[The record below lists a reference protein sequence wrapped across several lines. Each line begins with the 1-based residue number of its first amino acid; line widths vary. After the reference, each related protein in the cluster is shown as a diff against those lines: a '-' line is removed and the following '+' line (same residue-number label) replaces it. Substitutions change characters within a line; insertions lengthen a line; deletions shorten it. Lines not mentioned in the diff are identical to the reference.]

1 MIQSF
6 VKCLHPIRLHDG
18 QGFPYLVPCGKCVAC
33 QNNKRSSLSL
43 KLRLEEYTSK
53 YCYFL
58 TLTYD
63 DKNIPLFTL
72 GTDLQTSDFLRVY
85 PYSERMRSDSMISD
99 FCSDFYNF
107 DSDFVDMMDYYSAF
121 VRNYER
127 QYHKTC
133 VYGHGLYALLYY
145 RDIQLFLK
153 RIRKHI
159 FKYYGEKIRF
169 YIIGEY
175 GTKSLRPHWHCL
187 LFFNSPELSQAFED
201 CENVGTSSRE
211 CECPRFLRPFW
222 QFGIVDSKRTNGECY
237 NYVSSYVNQS
247 SNFPRLLVLL
257 SNQKAYHSIQLG
269 QILPQESLVS
279 AIQKGDFSFFEQQ
292 FFIDA
297 SGVKNSYSVW
307 RSYFSRFF
315 PKFTSSSQLSFEQ
328 TYRVL
333 TSYETLRV
341 LFNTDSVG
349 LICRRLFTHYHFN
362 HSDYHDI
369 FGYLRFAYYSV
380 LHSKNVS
387 LLSALRS
394 CVSASRIFLRCA
406 RLCGLSP
413 TAYFRRYQ
421 DFYKHLELSRLRSH
435 YQNCINSVEY
445 CINYYS
451 IYGFDGINSSYLN
464 SSDSEFSRFK
474 LSEQIRFLR
483 SIKHRD
489 QIALSN
495 INSNL

>member
-1 MIQSF
+1 MLHSF
-6 VKCLHPIRLHDG
+6 VKCLSPIRLRDG
-18 QGFPYLVPCGKCVAC
+18 SGLPYLVPCGKCVAC

-43 KLRLEEYTSK
+43 KLLLEEHTSK

-63 DKNIPLFTL
+63 DKNLPLFSL
-72 GTDLQTSDFLRVY
+72 GTDLQTNDFLRIF
-85 PYSERMRSDSMISD
+85 PYSERMRSDSMVSD

-107 DSDFVDMMDYYSAF
+107 DSVLVDQMDYYASF
-121 VRNYER
+121 VQNYER
-127 QYHKTC
+127 KYHKSC

-153 RIRKHI
+153 RLRKHI
-159 FKYYGEKIRF
+159 DKYYDEKIRF

-187 LFFNSPELSQAFED
+187 LFFNSSKLSQAFED
-201 CENVGTSSRE
+201 CENVGTSSRQS
-211 CECPRFLRPFW
+211 ECPRFLRPFW
-222 QFGIVDSKRTNGECY
+222 KFGIVDSKRTNGECY
-237 NYVSSYVNQS
+237 NYVSSYVNLS

-269 QILPQESLVS
+269 QIIPQESFVS

-297 SGVKNSYSVW
+297 YGVENTYSVW
-307 RSYFSRFF
+307 WSYYNRFF
-315 PKFTSSSQLSFEQ
+315 PKFSCSGKFTFEE
-328 TYRVL
+328 TYRIL

-341 LFNTDSVG
+341 LFDTDSIG
-349 LICRRLFTHYHFN
+349 LICRRLFYHYHFN
-362 HSDYHDI
+362 EPDYHDI

-394 CVSASRIFLRCA
+394 CVSASRSFLRSA

-413 TAYFRRYQ
+413 TEYFRRYK

-435 YQNCINSVEY
+435 YESCIESTEY
-445 CINYYS
+445 CNNFYK
-451 IYGFDGINSSYLN
+451 IYCLDGVDFSYLY
-464 SSDSEFSRFK
+464 STDSEFSRFK
-474 LSEQIRFLR
+474 LSEQVRFLR

-489 QIALSN
+489 EIALLN

>member
-6 VKCLHPIRLHDG
+6 VKCLSPIRLRDG
-18 QGFPYLVPCGKCVAC
+18 RGLPYYVSCGKCVAC

-63 DKNIPLFTL
+63 DENLPLFSL
-72 GTDLQTSDFLRVY
+72 GTDLQTNDFLRIY
-85 PYSERMRSDSMISD
+85 PYSERMRSDSMVSD
-99 FCSDFYNF
+99 FCSDFFNF
-107 DSDFVDMMDYYSAF
+107 DSDFVDKMDYYSSF

-127 QYHKTC
+127 KYNKSC

-153 RIRKHI
+153 RIRKYI
-159 FKYYGEKIRF
+159 NKYYNEKIRF
-169 YIIGEY
+169 YVIGEY

-187 LFFNSPELSQAFED
+187 LFFNSSELSQAFED
-201 CENVGTSSRE
+201 CENVGSTSRP

-222 QFGIVDSKRTNGECY
+222 KFGIVDSKRTNGECY
-237 NYVSSYVNQS
+237 NYVSSYVNLS
-247 SNFPRLLVLL
+247 SNFPKLLVLL
-257 SNQKAYHSIQLG
+257 SNQKAYHSLQLG
-269 QILPQESLVS
+269 QILPEESLIS
-279 AIQKGDFSFFEQQ
+279 AIKKGDFSFFERQ
-292 FFIDA
+292 FFVD
-297 SGVKNSYSVW
+297 SYGIENPYSIW
-307 RSYFSRFF
+307 RSYYNRFF
-315 PKFTSSSQLSFEQ
+315 PKFTCSSQFSFEQ
-328 TYRVL
+328 TYRIL

-341 LFNTDSVG
+341 LFDTDSVG
-349 LICRRLFTHYHFN
+349 LICRRLFTHYHFK

-394 CVSASRIFLRCA
+394 CVSASRTFLRAA

-413 TAYFRRYQ
+413 AEYFRRYK
-421 DFYKHLELSRLRSH
+421 DFYTHIELSRLRSH
-435 YQNCINSVEY
+435 YESCIDSAEY
-445 CINYYS
+445 RTNYYK
-451 IYGFDGINSSYLN
+451 IYTVHGVDSSYLYT
-464 SSDSEFSRFK
+464 SDSEFARFK
-474 LSEQIRFLR
+474 LSEQVRFLR

-489 QIALSN
+489 QIALLN
-495 INSNL
+495 INSYL

>member
-6 VKCLHPIRLHDG
+6 VKCLHPIRLRDG
-18 QGFPYLVPCGKCVAC
+18 RGFPYLVPCGNCVAC

-63 DKNIPLFTL
+63 DKNLPLFSL
-72 GTDLQTSDFLRVY
+72 GSDLQTKDFLRIY

-107 DSDFVDMMDYYSAF
+107 DSDLVDQMDYYASF
-121 VRNYER
+121 VQNYER
-127 QYHKTC
+127 KYHKSC

-153 RIRKHI
+153 RLRKHI

-187 LFFNSPELSQAFED
+187 LFFNSSTLSQAFED

-211 CECPRFLRPFW
+211 CECPRFLRPLW
-222 QFGIVDSKRTNGECY
+222 EFGIVDSKRTNGECY

-269 QILPQESLVS
+269 QIIPQESFVS
-279 AIQKGDFSFFEQQ
+279 AIKKGDFSFFEQQ

-297 SGVKNSYSVW
+297 FGVENTYSVW
-307 RSYFSRFF
+307 RSYYTRFF
-315 PKFTSSSQLSFEQ
+315 PKFSCSGKFSFEQ
-328 TYRVL
+328 TYRIL

-341 LFNTDSVG
+341 LFDTDSVG
-349 LICRRLFTHYHFN
+349 LICRRLFAHYHFN
-362 HSDYHDI
+362 EPDYHDI
-369 FGYLRFAYYSV
+369 FRYLRFAYYSV

-394 CVSASRIFLRCA
+394 CVSASRSFLRSA

-413 TAYFRRYQ
+413 TEYFRRYK
-421 DFYKHLELSRLRSH
+421 DFYTHIELSRLRSH
-435 YQNCINSVEY
+435 YEFCIDSPEY
-445 CINYYS
+445 CNNYYD
-451 IYGFDGINSSYLN
+451 IYRLDGIDSSYLN

-474 LSEQIRFLR
+474 LSEQVRFLR

-489 QIALSN
+489 EIALLN

>member
-6 VKCLHPIRLHDG
+6 VKCLSPLILKDFRG
-18 QGFPYLVPCGKCVAC
+18 YPYQVPCGRCVAC

-63 DKNIPLFTL
+63 DDNLPLFSL
-72 GTDLQTSDFLRVY
+72 GSDSLSKDFLRLY
-85 PYSERMRSDSMISD
+85 PYSKRLRNDSFISD
-99 FCSDFYNF
+99 FCGDFYNF
-107 DSDFVDMMDYYSAF
+107 DSDFVDKMDYYSSF
-121 VRNYER
+121 VINYEHK
-127 QYHKTC
+127 YHKSC

-159 FKYYGEKIRF
+159 YKYYGEKIRF

-175 GTKSLRPHWHCL
+175 GTKSLRPHWHLL
-187 LFFNSPELSQAFED
+187 LFFNSSTLSQAFEI
-201 CENVGTSSRE
+201 CQNVGTNSRP
-211 CECPRFLRPFW
+211 CQCPSFIRPFW
-222 QFGIVDSKRTNGECY
+222 EFGICDSKRTNGECY

-247 SNFPRLLVLL
+247 SDFPKLLVLL

-269 QILPQESLVS
+269 QILPLESFVS
-279 AIQKGDFSFFEQQ
+279 AIKKGDFSFFERQ
-292 FFIDA
+292 FYIDFA
-297 SGVKNSYSVW
+297 GAENPYSVW
-307 RSYFSRFF
+307 RSYYSRFF
-315 PKFTSSSQLSFEQ
+315 PKFTCSSRMSFEQ

-333 TSYETLRV
+333 TCYETLRV
-341 LFNTDSVG
+341 LFNTDSVTD
-349 LICRRLFTHYHFN
+349 ICRALFRHYHFGYDDN
-362 HSDYHDI
+362 HDI
-369 FGYLRFAYYSV
+369 FDYLRFAYHSV

-394 CVSASRIFLRCA
+394 CVSASRAFLHAA
-406 RLCGLSP
+406 RMCDLTP
-413 TAYFRRYQ
+413 TAYFRKYL
-421 DFYKHLELSRLRSH
+421 DFYKFIGLSRLRSH
-435 YQNCINSVEY
+435 YENCESAEY
-445 CINYYS
+445 RTNYYN
-451 IYGFDGINSSYLN
+451 IYKLRCIDCSYLYG
-464 SSDSEFSRFK
+464 SDSEYSRFCV
-474 LSEQIRFLR
+474 SEQIRFLR

-489 QIALSN
+489 QIALLN

>member
-6 VKCLHPIRLHDG
+6 VKCLHPIRLRDG
-18 QGFPYLVPCGKCVAC
+18 KGFPFLVPCGKCFAC

-43 KLRLEEYTSK
+43 KLRLEEYSSK

-63 DKNIPLFTL
+63 DENIPLFSL
-72 GTDLQTSDFLRVY
+72 GTDLQTNDFLRVY
-85 PYSERMRSDSMISD
+85 PYSKRMRSDSKILD

-107 DSDFVDMMDYYSAF
+107 DSEFVDKMDYYSAF

-127 QYHKTC
+127 KYHKTC
-133 VYGHGLYALLYY
+133 VYGLGLYALLYY
-145 RDIQLFLK
+145 RDIQLFFK
-153 RIRKHI
+153 RLRKYI
-159 FKYYGEKIRF
+159 NKYYGEKIRF

-187 LFFNSPELSQAFED
+187 LFFNSPSLSQAFED
-201 CENVGTSSRE
+201 CENVGTSSRR
-211 CECPRFLRPFW
+211 CECPRFLRSFW
-222 QFGIVDSKRTNGECY
+222 EYGIVDSKRTNGECY
-237 NYVSSYVNQS
+237 NYVSSYINQS
-247 SNFPRLLVLL
+247 SNFPKLLVLL

-269 QILPQESLVS
+269 QILPQESFVS
-279 AIQKGDFSFFEQQ
+279 AIQKGDFSFFERQ
-292 FFIDA
+292 FFVD
-297 SGVKNSYSVW
+297 SFGVEQSYSVW
-307 RSYFSRFF
+307 RSYYTRFF
-315 PKFTSSSQLSFEQ
+315 PKFTCSGKLSFEQ

-341 LFNTDSVG
+341 LFDTDSVG
-349 LICRRLFTHYHFN
+349 LICRRLFSHYHFN
-362 HSDYHDI
+362 EPDYHDI

-380 LHSKNVS
+380 LHSTNVS
-387 LLSALRS
+387 LLSTLRS
-394 CVSASRIFLRCA
+394 CVSASRNFLNAA
-406 RLCGLSP
+406 RLCGLTP
-413 TAYFRRYQ
+413 TAYFRIYL

-435 YQNCINSVEY
+435 YENCIDSVEY
-445 CINYYS
+445 CTNYYN
-451 IYGFDGINSSYLN
+451 IYGLDGIDSSYLTT
-464 SSDSEFSRFK
+464 SDSEFARFK

-489 QIALSN
+489 QISLLN